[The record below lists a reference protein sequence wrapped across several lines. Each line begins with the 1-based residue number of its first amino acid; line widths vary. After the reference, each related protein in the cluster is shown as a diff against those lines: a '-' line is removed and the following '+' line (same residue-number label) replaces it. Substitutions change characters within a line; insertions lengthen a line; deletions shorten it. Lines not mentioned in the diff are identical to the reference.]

1 MKKLALV
8 ILLATLVASCL
19 VMSACDTNGST
30 PDHLCEFGEWTVT
43 KQPTCTEVGERER
56 FCSCG
61 EKQTSS
67 LAATGHSYTH
77 VVTDPTCTEQGFTT
91 HTCAC
96 GDSYVDTYVKVTDH
110 SYTAVVTDPTCTK
123 QGFTTYTCACG
134 DSYVDTYVDALDHD
148 EIEHIAQAPTCTE
161 IGWDVYVTCSRC
173 NYSTYIEISATG
185 HSHSAVVTPPTCT
198 EQGFTTHTCACGDS
212 YIDTYVDATGHSH
225 SAVVTPPACT
235 EQGFTTHTCACGDS
249 YVDTY
254 VDATGHTWGD
264 WYETKAPTDTEAGEE
279 RRDCDNC
286 DAYETNELPMLE
298 QEVLINGTWGDLTW
312 TLKQSTGELVISGE
326 GEMDALTQESTS
338 AWREYKDLI
347 KSVTIENGVTTIGDC
362 AFVFCDS
369 LTKVTFGDN
378 SQLTSIGG
386 CAFGECDSLTS
397 IVIPDSV
404 TTIGYVAFAFC
415 DNLTS
420 ITFGENSQLTSIG
433 DEAFAGC
440 ESLTSVTIGDS
451 VDIIGDF
458 AFAVCTS
465 LISIEV
471 DENNPNY
478 QSIDGNLYSKDGH
491 TLIRY
496 AIGKADAEVIMPY
509 SVTTIGAHA
518 FTGCTSLTNV
528 TFGEDSQLT
537 TIGEGAFTGCTSLT
551 NVTFGEDSQLATIG
565 TAAFV
570 HCYNLT
576 SVTIPNSVTTIGV
589 GAFYNCTS
597 LIDVYYTG
605 TEEQWNAIDID
616 NTEGYNSSLL
626 NATIH
631 FLGEE
636 EEPALINGTWGDLTW
651 TLNET
656 TGELVIFGTGEMDAF
671 DSGSTSAWRAYKD
684 IIKSVTIENGVTTI
698 GSCAFYS
705 CDRLTSVMFGEN
717 SQLNAIGDG
726 AFVYCRFLTSIT
738 IPAGVT
744 TIDPWAFVKSGIIDV
759 YYTGTEEQWNEIEID
774 SHNDDLLNATI
785 HFLGEEDE
793 EPALINGTWGS
804 LTWTLNETTG
814 ELVISGE
821 GKMNGFFV
829 VLGSSA
835 WGNYSGLI
843 KSVTI
848 DNGVTTIGDFAF
860 VYCDRLTSIEIPASV
875 TTIGNLVFGGCT
887 SLTSINVD
895 ADNTAYKSIE
905 GNLHSK
911 DGKTLVQYAIGK
923 TDTAFAIPDSVTT
936 IGDYAFYGCDSLT
949 SVTFGEDSQLT
960 TIGAAAFA
968 ACTSL
973 TSIVIPSSVTTI
985 SSLYT
990 SLGLNTFSSCYALAE
1005 VYNYSSLNI
1014 TKGSSSYGHVAYY
1027 ALDVYTT
1034 SEQSKLSTDENGF
1047 VIHTDGNVKTLVR
1060 YIGAASEITIPNSI
1074 TAIGV
1079 GAFYNCDSLTS
1090 VVIPD
1095 SVTAIG
1101 NDAFYNCYALA
1112 EVYNY
1117 SSLNITKGST
1127 GYGYVAYYALDVYT
1141 TNEPSNLTNDNGLII
1156 HSDGTLV
1163 CYVGTDT
1170 EIAIPS
1176 SVTTI
1181 GAHAFTGC
1189 TNLTNVTFG
1198 EDSQLTT
1205 IGEYAF
1211 YGCSSLTSVIFGEDS
1226 QLTIIGAYAFSGCY
1240 NLTSMDIPDGVTT
1253 IGGYAFSGCSSL
1265 TSIVIPDSVT
1275 TIGDYAFCNCSSL
1288 KDVYYIGTIEDWC
1301 GITFSSSSSNPMYYG
1316 TNLHVNGELL
1326 TGGLVIANTIT
1337 EIKAA
1342 AFYGC
1347 TGLTSVTFGENS
1359 QLTTIGSSAF
1369 YGCTGLTSITIPDS
1383 VTAIGSNA
1391 FYNCSSLTSV
1401 TFGDNS
1407 QLTTIGHKAFE
1418 GCSSLKYNTHDNSKY
1433 LGNETNPYLV
1443 LIECISGE
1451 INESCKII
1459 GGSAFAPISFMLMD
1473 IIIPDSVT
1481 TISTDAFYGCIRLTN
1496 VTFGDN
1502 SQLTTIGDYAF
1513 EDCTSLTS
1521 IAIPDSVTSIGEA
1534 AFACCESLTS
1544 VIIGNNATTIG
1555 EEAFAWCESLISVT
1569 FGENSQLITIGDC
1582 AFDGCSSLTSIVIPD
1597 SVKIIGM
1604 GAFSDCDSLTN
1615 VYYGG
1620 SESEWENITIDSYNA
1635 ELTNATRYYYSET
1648 EPTTSGN
1655 YWHYV
1660 DGVPTKW

>member
-1 MKKLALV
+1 MV
-8 ILLATLVASCL
+8 CYIIL
-19 VMSACDTNGST
+19 
-30 PDHLCEFGEWTVT
+30 E
-43 KQPTCTEVGERER
+43 TEVI
-56 FCSCG
+56 
-61 EKQTSS
+61 
-67 LAATGHSYTH
+67 AAEHNYAEIVVLPTAIDQGYTLH
-77 VVTDPTCTEQGFTT
+77 
-91 HTCAC
+91 
-96 GDSYVDTYVKVTDH
+96 K
-110 SYTAVVTDPTCTK
+110 
-123 QGFTTYTCACG
+123 
-134 DSYVDTYVDALDHD
+134 
-148 EIEHIAQAPTCTE
+148 
-161 IGWDVYVTCSRC
+161 CSRC
-173 NYSTYIEISATG
+173 EEAYKDNYVSALECTWDYKINDNG
-185 HSHSAVVTPPTCT
+185 TTCT
-198 EQGFTTHTCACGDS
+198 ITGFKSSTQTDIVIPEE
-212 YIDTYVDATGHSH
+212 ID
-225 SAVVTPPACT
+225 
-235 EQGFTTHTCACGDS
+235 GF
-249 YVDTY
+249 
-254 VDATGHTWGD
+254 
-264 WYETKAPTDTEAGEE
+264 
-279 RRDCDNC
+279 
-286 DAYETNELPMLE
+286 
-298 QEVLINGTWGDLTW
+298 
-312 TLKQSTGELVISGE
+312 
-326 GEMDALTQESTS
+326 
-338 AWREYKDLI
+338 
-347 KSVTIENGVTTIGDC
+347 SVTSIGNVAFYLCNLTSIVIPDNVTSIGSQ
-362 AFVFCDS
+362 AFSDSDS
-369 LTKVTFGDN
+369 LISVTFGEN
-378 SQLTSIGG
+378 SQLTTISSYAFSDCDSLISVTFGENSQLATVGEHAFWDCEGLRSIVIPDSVTSIGSS
-386 CAFGECDSLTS
+386 AFSDCSSLTS

-404 TTIGYVAFAFC
+404 TTIGNDAFYNC
-415 DNLTS
+415 
-420 ITFGENSQLTSIG
+420 G
-433 DEAFAGC
+433 
-440 ESLTSVTIGDS
+440 SLTSVTIGDS
-451 VDIIGDF
+451 V
-458 AFAVCTS
+458 
-465 LISIEV
+465 
-471 DENNPNY
+471 
-478 QSIDGNLYSKDGH
+478 
-491 TLIRY
+491 
-496 AIGKADAEVIMPY
+496 
-509 SVTTIGAHA
+509 TTIDEY
-518 FTGCTSLTNV
+518 T
-528 TFGEDSQLT
+528 
-537 TIGEGAFTGCTSLT
+537 
-551 NVTFGEDSQLATIG
+551 
-565 TAAFV
+565 
-570 HCYNLT
+570 
-576 SVTIPNSVTTIGV
+576 
-589 GAFYNCTS
+589 FYNCTS
-597 LIDVYYTG
+597 LTSVTIGDSVTTIVDYAFNSCSSLTSIAIPNSVTSIGCGAFFSCSSLTSIMIPFVGATKDGTSNTHFGYIFGARSLDYYFIPSSLKEVIVTGGATIDSYAFSDCSSLTSITIPDSVTTIGSYAFYGCTNLTDVYYAG
-605 TEEQWNAIDID
+605 TEEQWDAIDID
-616 NTEGYNSSLL
+616 NTESCNSSLI

-631 FLGEE
+631 FLGE
-636 EEPALINGTWGDLTW
+636 T
-651 TLNET
+651 NENP
-656 TGELVIFGTGEMDAF
+656 V
-671 DSGSTSAWRAYKD
+671 
-684 IIKSVTIENGVTTI
+684 
-698 GSCAFYS
+698 
-705 CDRLTSVMFGEN
+705 
-717 SQLNAIGDG
+717 
-726 AFVYCRFLTSIT
+726 
-738 IPAGVT
+738 
-744 TIDPWAFVKSGIIDV
+744 
-759 YYTGTEEQWNEIEID
+759 
-774 SHNDDLLNATI
+774 
-785 HFLGEEDE
+785 
-793 EPALINGTWGS
+793 LINGTWGS

-814 ELVISGE
+814 ELIISGT

-860 VYCDRLTSIEIPASV
+860 AYCDRLTSIEIPASV
-875 TTIGNLVFGGCT
+875 TTIGDLVFGGCI

-936 IGDYAFYGCDSLT
+936 IGDYAFFGCDSLT
-949 SVTFGEDSQLT
+949 SVTFGENSQLT

-990 SLGLNTFSSCYALAE
+990 SLGLDAFSSCYALAE

-1101 NDAFYNCYALA
+1101 DDAFYNCYALA

-1117 SSLNITKGST
+1117 SSLNITKGSSS
-1127 GYGYVAYYALDVYT
+1127 YGYVAYYALDVYT
-1141 TNEPSNLTNDNGLII
+1141 TNAPSNLTNDNGLII

-1211 YGCSSLTSVIFGEDS
+1211 YGCSSLTSVTFGENS
-1226 QLTIIGAYAFSGCY
+1226 QLTTIGDYAFSGCY

-1253 IGGYAFSGCSSL
+1253 IGDYAFEDCTSL
-1265 TSIVIPDSVT
+1265 TSVTIGNSVT
-1275 TIGDYAFCNCSSL
+1275 AIGSNAFYNCSSL

-1347 TGLTSVTFGENS
+1347 TGLTS
-1359 QLTTIGSSAF
+1359 
-1369 YGCTGLTSITIPDS
+1369 ITIPDS
-1383 VTAIGSNA
+1383 VTTIGSNA

-1401 TFGDNS
+1401 TFGENS
-1407 QLTTIGHKAFE
+1407 QLTTIGSNAFYGCTGLTSIVIPDSVTTIGSYAFEDCTSLTSVTFGENSQLTNIGNKAFE

-1459 GGSAFAPISFMLMD
+1459 GGSAFALISFMLMD

-1481 TISTDAFYGCIRLTN
+1481 TISTDAFYGCSRLTN

-1513 EDCTSLTS
+1513 DGCSSLTS

-1534 AFACCESLTS
+1534 AFAFCESLTS

-1555 EEAFAWCESLISVT
+1555 DEAFACCESLISVT

-1597 SVKIIGM
+1597 SVKIIGR
-1604 GAFSDCDSLTN
+1604 GAFSDCDSLTS

-1635 ELTNATRYYYSET
+1635 ELTNATRYYYRET